1 MEKFFSNLK
10 SIVSMDVLIYIGI
23 GIVAIIIITM
33 IMMMLRS
40 KKAKKTFEDLELRY
54 NSLKSVP
61 LAFKVNKAVA
71 LSRVNANV
79 AQRVE
84 NCKNSFD
91 QVQEQLK
98 ECSVLLAEVDDLV
111 YVRKVKTANSKM
123 EELSELM
130 DQCLENVEH
139 VSSQLDEVLEQES
152 EQREQINTLKENF
165 RALKKKIS
173 ENRSEY
179 HQSSEY
185 LDREITSIEKM
196 FSLFEEWMF
205 ASEFDKAS
213 IQQDEISKSIKYIE
227 SLINE
232 LPTLYEK
239 AKGVLPRAI
248 DEVSYNYAQ
257 INNKG
262 VYLDHLETKKNLEI
276 VSDMLKDDLN
286 KLRNGSFDHVKENLQ
301 QSEKRLVQLQEQ
313 LVKEEKAF
321 DEVKVNAPTLFE
333 AIKSINKEVTEIE
346 VLYNKVYERF
356 GFENWNDKLKD
367 TATQLTSLN
376 ELKRKLELILA
387 QDSVPYTTILIS
399 YTELLHTSNT
409 FCEEVNAMKSKLM
422 NACSDEER
430 AKKQLVKLQL
440 IVNEIS
446 VKISKKRLPS
456 INEKFDEDL
465 IIAKEKIKTIETILA
480 GSPLNVAKLNEELR
494 ISIDYIYTLY
504 NNVNNLIGMA
514 VMVENAI
521 VFGNRYRS
529 TYPELDSELTRA
541 ELCFRNGQYTKAL
554 RTAIQVIEKMH
565 PGAYEKLIGQDGK
578 KIIEKAKQA

>member
-1 MEKFFSNLK
+1 MEKFFSSLK
-10 SIVSMDVLIYIGI
+10 NIVSMNVLIYIGI
-23 GIVAIIIITM
+23 GLVAIIIITM

-40 KKAKKTFEDLELRY
+40 KKAKKTFEELELRY

-71 LSRVNANV
+71 LSRVNNNV

-91 QVQEQLK
+91 EVQDQLK
-98 ECSVLLAEVDDLV
+98 ECSVLLAEIDDLV
-111 YVRKVKTANSKM
+111 YVRKVKSANEKM
-123 EELSELM
+123 ESLIDLM
-130 DQCLENVEH
+130 DQCQNNVDH
-139 VSSQLDEVLEQES
+139 VNSQLDEVLEQES

-173 ENRSEY
+173 ENRMDY

-213 IQQDEISKSIKYIE
+213 AQQDEIAESIKKLN
-227 SLINE
+227 SLIIE

-257 INNKG
+257 IKNKG

-286 KLRNGSFDHVKENLQ
+286 KLRNGNFNQVGENLL
-301 QSEKRLVQLQEQ
+301 QSEKRLIQLQEQ
-313 LVKEEKAF
+313 LVKEEKAY
-321 DEVKVNAPTLFE
+321 DEVKGNAPTLFE
-333 AIKSINKEVTEIE
+333 AIKNINKEVSEIE
-346 VLYNKVYERF
+346 TLYNKVYERF
-356 GFENWNDKLKD
+356 GFENWNEKLKA
-367 TATQLTSLN
+367 TANQLTTIN
-376 ELKRKLELILA
+376 EAKRKLELIIT

-399 YTELLHTSNT
+399 YTELLHTTNA
-409 FCEEVNAMKSKLM
+409 FCEEVTAMKNKLI

-440 IVNEIS
+440 IVNEIG
-446 VKISKKRLPS
+446 VKISRNRLPAV
-456 INEKFDEDL
+456 NEKFDEDL
-465 IIAKEKIKTIETILA
+465 IEAKQKINMIETILA
-480 GSPLNVAKLNEELR
+480 QSPLNVSKLNEELR

-529 TYPELDSELTRA
+529 TFPELDSELTRA

-565 PGAYEKLIGQDGK
+565 PGAYEKLIGK
-578 KIIEKAKQA
+578 KDQEILEQVKQG